1 MSPARWWRRVA
12 LAVGLYAVLEVS
24 FVRVDFD
31 PDPLRLALLVALGVA
46 LVGLVLDSLPDV
58 APEWEVHV
66 VRPATPPGQDH
77 RTSLNLRILEG
88 HLTARTP
95 DSALRDRLGALAD
108 QVLRVR
114 HDVDREDP
122 RAADLLGP
130 ELHRVLTEPPR
141 RLGRDEIER
150 CVRRIEE
157 L

>member
-1 MSPARWWRRVA
+1 MNPARWWRRIT
-12 LAVGLYAVLEVS
+12 LAVVLYAVLEVA

-31 PDPLRLALLVALGVA
+31 PDPLRLALLVALGMA

-58 APEWEVHV
+58 APLWEVHA
-66 VRPATPPGQDH
+66 VRSTTPPGQDH

-88 HLTARTP
+88 HLTGRTP

-114 HDVDREDP
+114 HDVAREDP
-122 RAADLLGP
+122 RAAELLGP
-130 ELHRVLTEPPR
+130 ELYRVLTEPPR